1 MATKQ
6 KRKPVALETG
16 KRYKGSAV
24 VNDFGEIQF
33 TPYQSLPEGEG
44 NAMKILLQTKDY
56 TLYHSEKKVKVAIT
70 VSHGTSREIH
80 DRLATAFSHAL
91 VKLDDYEL

>member
-1 MATKQ
+1 MSTKQ

-33 TPYQSLPEGEG
+33 TPYQSLPEGESTG
-44 NAMKILLQTKDY
+44 MKILAQTKDY
-56 TLYHSEKKVKVAIT
+56 TLYHSEKKIKVAIT

-80 DRLATAFSHAL
+80 DSLATAFSHAL